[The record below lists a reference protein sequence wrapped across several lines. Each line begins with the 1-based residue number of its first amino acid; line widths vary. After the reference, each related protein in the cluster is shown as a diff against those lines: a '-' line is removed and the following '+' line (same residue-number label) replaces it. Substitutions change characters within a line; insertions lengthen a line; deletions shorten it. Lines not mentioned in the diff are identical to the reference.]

1 MNWFIDMLRT
11 PIGKKILMAVTGLGF
26 CIFLLIH
33 LLGNLTLYGGK
44 ELFIAYVGHLHALS
58 ILVAAAEWGLILF
71 ACIHVS
77 TGLILFFENRRARPV
92 GYAVK
97 KNAGGRTIGS
107 ATMPYTGFIIL
118 CFLVLHLFHFRWIDQ
133 TPQAIFQA
141 VSGTLSVIFFKII
154 YIVAVIIVAIHIRH
168 GFWSL
173 FQTLGANH
181 TKYMPMIQAIGITF
195 ALLALAGFG
204 FIPIY
209 IGFIA

>member
-1 MNWFIDMLRT
+1 MNWFLDTLRT
-11 PIGKKILMAVTGLGF
+11 PIGKKLLMALTGLGF

-33 LLGNLTLYGGK
+33 MIGNLTLYGGK
-44 ELFIAYVGHLHALS
+44 DLFIAYVEHLHALS
-58 ILVAAAEWGLILF
+58 VLIAAAEWGLILF

-77 TGLILFFENRRARPV
+77 TGLILFLENRRARPIA
-92 GYAVK
+92 YAVK

-118 CFLVLHLFHFRWIDQ
+118 CFLILHLFNFRFIEQ
-133 TPQAIFQA
+133 TPHAIFQA
-141 VSGTLSVIFFKII
+141 VSGTLSDVFYKII
-154 YIVAVIIVAIHIRH
+154 YIAAVIVVALHVRH

-181 TKYMPMIQAIGITF
+181 PKYMPMIQAIGIAF
-195 ALLALAGFG
+195 AVFVLAGFG

>member
-1 MNWFIDMLRT
+1 MNWFIDTLST
-11 PIGKKILMAVTGLGF
+11 SIGKKLLMAVTGMGF
-26 CIFLLIH
+26 CFFLLIH
-33 LLGNLTLYGGK
+33 MIGNLTLYGGK
-44 ELFIAYVGHLHALS
+44 ELFISYVEHLHALS
-58 ILVAAAEWGLILF
+58 VLIAAAEIGLVFF
-71 ACIHVS
+71 ACVHVT
-77 TGLILFFENRRARPV
+77 TGLILFFENWRARPV

-118 CFLVLHLFHFRWIDQ
+118 CFLVLHLFNFRFIEQ

-141 VSGTLSVIFFKII
+141 VTGTLSAFIFKIV
-154 YIVAVIIVAIHIRH
+154 YIAAVIVVALHIRH

-181 TKYMPMIQAIGITF
+181 PKYMPMIQKIGIVF